1 MPSSPR
7 RKSETNHPDGG
18 WAWSGDGN
26 IGQGLPVPSFLAVLA
41 TGFPSVSMHID
52 QLPHEWHFD
61 VPLVV
66 RHGGFGL
73 CRECLLLLW
82 HPKLHCAPRHSTWV
96 CPPRQ
101 WDCQVDGQTG
111 TRPWQV
117 TSTSRLSSWER
128 LSQEVTG
135 YMATGNRQEWP
146 YLCIFDHDCNRI
158 ELTKISKIQ
167 MDAHV
172 ICLYE
177 LSTYVLVHIY
187 TYTYFIFSYTL
198 YMF

>member
-1 MPSSPR
+1 
-7 RKSETNHPDGG
+7 
-18 WAWSGDGN
+18 
-26 IGQGLPVPSFLAVLA
+26 
-41 TGFPSVSMHID
+41 
-52 QLPHEWHFD
+52 
-61 VPLVV
+61 
-66 RHGGFGL
+66 
-73 CRECLLLLW
+73 
-82 HPKLHCAPRHSTWV
+82 
-96 CPPRQ
+96 
-101 WDCQVDGQTG
+101 
-111 TRPWQV
+111 
-117 TSTSRLSSWER
+117 
-128 LSQEVTG
+128 
-135 YMATGNRQEWP
+135 MATGNRQEWP